1 VQTNSELFS
10 GILGFVMPFLVEIV
24 KAKLP
29 TTKGKWLGYVL
40 SYGLCV
46 VVGGATAFL
55 EGGFDIENILASTGT
70 ALITSQGVYNLYFKP
85 NKIDVRIEKALK

>member
-1 VQTNSELFS
+1 VQSNSELFS
-10 GILGFVMPFLVEIV
+10 GIIGFAMPYIVEIV

-46 VVGGATAFL
+46 LVGGVSAFF
-55 EGGFDIENILASTGT
+55 EGSFDPENILASAGT
-70 ALITSQGVYNLYFKP
+70 ALIVSQGVYNLYFKP
-85 NKIDVRIEKALK
+85 KKIDVKIQKALE